1 MPLSFSSNLTVR
13 AYTWTNWKAAFI
25 NRGGITQYDD
35 DGLVYTIYFYD
46 IPEVHTCTVWKGD
59 VPDSIINNGYSQAQN
74 DSDKSDFETNYLPTS
89 NKRISRTDTFG
100 DPVYTDISYA
110 SAFGLLPGVNSGTA
124 NGYTPTSA
132 TSTVALRAT
141 TYIQPA
147 AAAQRS
153 VSSSS
158 ANDSSAGTGARTI
171 RITYYD
177 GSMVGPKTTDV
188 TMNGVT
194 AVATSVSDI
203 RFIEKMEVLTVGS
216 TGANAGTIS
225 LFVNNAGGGGT
236 VGTIA
241 ISDNS
246 TFWAHHYIPTG
257 KTCYLLAVRCGS
269 TVTNGATTV
278 QAAGNPLTANLAQ
291 KNLSGSIRYGSANQV
306 VSMYEWEIP
315 ITIAGPNFVF
325 MNTRPDAAT
334 ASTTLGSFDYLE
346 F

>member
-1 MPLSFSSNLTVR
+1 MSISFANFIIRS
-13 AYTWTNWKAAFI
+13 YTWTNWKTMLS
-25 NRGGITQYDD
+25 NKGGVYQYDD
-35 DGLVYTIYFYD
+35 DGLIYTIYFYD
-46 IPEVHTCTVWKGD
+46 LPEVHTCAIWKGT
-59 VPDSIINNGYSQAQN
+59 VPDSIIDGGYSQSQN
-74 DSDKSDFETNYLPTS
+74 DTDKTDFETNYLPTA
-89 NKRISRTDTFG
+89 NKRISRTDSFG

-110 SAFGLLPGVNSGTA
+110 AAFGLLPGVNAGTA
-124 NGYTPTSA
+124 NGYVPTSA

-141 TYIQPA
+141 TYIQPV

-153 VSSSS
+153 MSSSS
-158 ANDSSAGTGARTI
+158 ANDTAAGTGARTVK
-171 RITYYD
+171 ITYYD
-177 GSMVGPKTTDV
+177 GSMAGPFTTTV
-188 TMNGVT
+188 TLNGIT

-241 ISDNS
+241 VSDNS
-246 TFWAHHYIPTG
+246 TFWTHHYVPTG
-257 KTCYLLAVRCGS
+257 KTCYLLAVRCGA
-269 TVTNGATTV
+269 TVTNGAVTV
-278 QAAGNPLTANLAQ
+278 QATGSPLTANLAQ

-315 ITIAGPNFVF
+315 IAIAGPNFIF

-334 ASTTLGSFDYLE
+334 ASTSLGSFDYLE